1 MAAALST
8 PSTGPGA
15 AFATVAPAD
24 EQRMLLYVSYAEY
37 VLMREALGDR
47 ATPRMTYLKGVLELM
62 SPSRQHELWKTN
74 IGRFVE
80 QYAYIRDIDL
90 RGYGSTT
97 FHDEAKDR
105 GAEPDECYVIGEVLG
120 DVPQMALEVVY
131 SSPLLDKL
139 DVYAGLGVP
148 ELWVFR
154 NGAFTIFELTS
165 STYVPRTAS
174 VFLPELDFGLLA
186 RFVVREDV
194 TKALREFE
202 AHLRSM

>member
-1 MAAALST
+1 MVAALST
-8 PSTGPGA
+8 PSTLPVA
-15 AFATVAPAD
+15 AVATVAPA
-24 EQRMLLYVSYAEY
+24 EVQRMLLHVSYAEY
-37 VLMREALGDR
+37 VRMREALSDR
-47 ATPRMTYLKGVLELM
+47 ATPRMTYLNGVLELM

-105 GAEPDECYVIGEVLG
+105 GAEPDECYVIGGVLG
-120 DVPQMALEVVY
+120 EVPQMALEVVH
-131 SSPLLDKL
+131 SSPLVNKL

-154 NGAFTIFELTS
+154 NGAFTIFELVSTS
-165 STYVPRTAS
+165 YVQRSTS
-174 VFLPELDFGLLA
+174 VFLPDLDFALVA
-186 RFVVREDV
+186 RYVVREDV

-202 AHLRSM
+202 AEVRA

>member
-1 MAAALST
+1 MAAAVSSPAIAST
-8 PSTGPGA
+8 APL
-15 AFATVAPAD
+15 ATAAPAD

-37 VLMREALGDR
+37 LRMREALGDR

-80 QYAYIRDIDL
+80 LYAHVRRVDL

-97 FHDEAKDR
+97 FHDESKDR

-131 SSPLLDKL
+131 SSPLVNEL

-148 ELWVFR
+148 ELWVFSH
-154 NGAFTIFELTS
+154 GAFTIFELTS
-165 STYVPRTAS
+165 GAYVQRTRSA
-174 VFLPELDFGLLA
+174 FIPDLDFALLA
-186 RFVVREDV
+186 RYVVREDV
-194 TKALREFE
+194 AQALREFE
-202 AHLRSM
+202 AELHA